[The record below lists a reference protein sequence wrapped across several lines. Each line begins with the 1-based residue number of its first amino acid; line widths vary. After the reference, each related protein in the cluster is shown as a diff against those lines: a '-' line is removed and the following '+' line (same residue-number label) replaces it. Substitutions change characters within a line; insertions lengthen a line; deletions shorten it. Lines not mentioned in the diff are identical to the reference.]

1 MFNMLNMLAC
11 KGKKSPLVCNFFD
24 TWTAFLDISF
34 PALQALFYLI
44 ERTGLRKCSFQ
55 PIGLRIAF
63 AISRRAFVRILT
75 ERHGRTHGYRD
86 QQAGSSEGSPAL
98 FESRGGAQFRAA

>member
-1 MFNMLNMLAC
+1 MDFEHMFNMLNMTAC
-11 KGKKSPLVCNFFD
+11 EGKKSPLVCNFFD
-24 TWTAFLDISF
+24 TWTAFLHISF
-34 PALQALFYLI
+34 PARQALLYLL
-44 ERTGLRKCSFQ
+44 ERRRFRNRAFL

-63 AISRRAFVRILT
+63 VIPRRAFVRILT

-98 FESRGGAQFRAA
+98 FESRGAG